1 MKKNVFYYNIDFI
14 DYFKYISY
22 YLNNL
27 SEIFIYSIYY
37 LFLDSN
43 INKLN
48 IQKQYGNIIFQNPLK
63 YYKGKSLFN
72 YLNLLYYHS
81 IIILFSIKRY

>member
-48 IQKQYGNIIFQNPLK
+48 IQKQYSNIIFQNPLK
-63 YYKGKSLFN
+63 Y
-72 YLNLLYYHS
+72 
-81 IIILFSIKRY
+81 